1 MPRVKRGTTH
11 VKRRRKI
18 LSDTKGFMWGRKS
31 KITQAKIA
39 RIKAGAHAYKG
50 RKLKKRNNRALWQLR
65 INAAAR
71 QLGISY
77 SKLINQLKKANITLN
92 RKMLSQIAAE
102 HPAVFGK
109 IVDASKQ

>member
-92 RKMLSQIAAE
+92 RKVLSQIAAE
-102 HPAVFGK
+102 HPKVFEK
-109 IVDASKQ
+109 IVDTSKQ

>member
-1 MPRVKRGTTH
+1 
-11 VKRRRKI
+11 
-18 LSDTKGFMWGRKS
+18 MWGRKS

-39 RIKAGAHAYKG
+39 RTKAGAHAYKG

-77 SKLINQLKKANITLN
+77 SKLINQLKNANITLN

-102 HPAVFGK
+102 YPMVFKK
-109 IVDASKQ
+109 IVDTSKQ